1 MMKKLKKRIE
11 EDISF
16 ELSEANKNYPLFASP
31 HEGLAIIGE
40 ELEEARSEMRQ
51 VDVWF
56 GNLIQNVYADE
67 KESAEEDIE
76 DIIRFA
82 TNLACEAVQ
91 VAAMGRKWQMGFERK
106 TLKEMSMPEL
116 IAEKEKI
123 EKEIRDR

>member
-16 ELSEANKNYPLFASP
+16 ELSEANKNYPLFASM

-40 ELEEARSEMRQ
+40 EVAEVRREMRQ
-51 VDVWF
+51 LDTWF
-56 GNLIQNVYADE
+56 GNLMEDVYTDE

-106 TLKEMSMPEL
+106 NLKEMSMPEL

>member
-16 ELSEANKNYPLFASP
+16 ELAEANRNYPLFASP

-40 ELEEARSEMRQ
+40 ELEEAKAEMRQ
-51 VDVWF
+51 VEVWF
-56 GNLIQNVYADE
+56 DLLTKNVFYNEEEGAM
-67 KESAEEDIE
+67 EDIG
-76 DIIRFA
+76 DLVNFA

-106 TLKEMSMPEL
+106 NLKEMSMPEL

-123 EKEIRDR
+123 EKEIRNR

>member
-40 ELEEARSEMRQ
+40 ELEEAKAEMRQ
-51 VDVWF
+51 VELWF
-56 GNLIQNVYADE
+56 DLLTKNVFYNEEEGAM
-67 KESAEEDIE
+67 EDIG
-76 DIIRFA
+76 DLVNFA

-106 TLKEMSMPEL
+106 NLKEMSMPEL

>member
-16 ELSEANKNYPLFASP
+16 ELAEANKNYPLFASP

-40 ELEEARSEMRQ
+40 EMEEAKAEMRQ
-51 VDVWF
+51 VELWF
-56 GNLIQNVYADE
+56 DLLTKNVFYNEEEGAM
-67 KESAEEDIE
+67 EDIG
-76 DIIRFA
+76 DLVNFA

-106 TLKEMSMPEL
+106 DLKEMSMPEL

-123 EKEIRDR
+123 EKEIRNR

>member
-16 ELSEANKNYPLFASP
+16 ELAEANKNYPLFASP

-40 ELEEARSEMRQ
+40 EVSEAKKEMRHLVLWHEQ
-51 VDVWF
+51 LEQDV
-56 GNLIQNVYADE
+56 YDDE
-67 KESAEEDIE
+67 DESAVEDIE
-76 DIIRFA
+76 DIIERA

-106 TLKEMSMPEL
+106 DLKELSMPEL

-123 EKEIRDR
+123 EKEIRNR